1 MSGIRVM
8 NLVLDYY
15 LNQNIFGIL
24 NISTTPNNIS
34 SFFSTLRF
42 HTNKFISGK
51 KNELWLKTIAV

>member
-34 SFFSTLRF
+34 SFFSILRF

-51 KNELWLKTIAV
+51 KKRIMA